1 MTHGWQWRPTLM
13 NYKVWEKGEDESD
26 AGTVR
31 EGSPEE
37 AAETFVRQ
45 NLDEDDGAQYEVNV
59 RAEGSSKVSTVC
71 VEITIETYYGSDVIH
86 EREQPEKSEE
96 DEE

>member
-1 MTHGWQWRPTLM
+1 M
-13 NYKVWEKGEDESD
+13 
-26 AGTVR
+26 
-31 EGSPEE
+31 
-37 AAETFVRQ
+37 
-45 NLDEDDGAQYEVNV
+45 NV